1 MKVLLHQRFVVLC
14 LVLAPIAAHAD
25 VRFDNCVPAA
35 GGGITCDTR
44 PEGNTLFKDEAA
56 RYGLLNDASPGWDEY
71 NPYQGIDQMFGGNQT

>member
-1 MKVLLHQRFVVLC
+1 MAFKLRGFVLLGL
-14 LVLAPIAAHAD
+14 LLAPIGARAD

-56 RYGLLNDASPGWDEY
+56 RYGLLNDASPGWDEF
-71 NPYQGIDQMFGGNQT
+71 NPYQGMDQMFGGNQT

>member
-1 MKVLLHQRFVVLC
+1 MASKLRAWAVLGLL
-14 LVLAPIAAHAD
+14 LVPLAARAD

-71 NPYQGIDQMFGGNQT
+71 NPYQGYDQMLGGSQ